1 MKKRDLM
8 DMLDEDLVILEG
20 LKGDIEKGIIL
31 PDTNLDSLASIELI
45 EDIKEASQEFDEY
58 LEGNRDVEFLIGQ
71 YIDHFGKTTHVILE
85 NQMLWTPHA
94 ISAIRVVIE
103 GH

>member
-8 DMLDEDLVILEG
+8 EMLNEDLVFLES
-20 LKGDIEKGIIL
+20 LKGDVEKGII
-31 PDTNLDSLASIELI
+31 PDADLDSLASVEFI
-45 EDIKEASQEFDEY
+45 EDIKEASKKFDEY
-58 LEGNRDVEFLIGQ
+58 LEGNRDVEFLISQ
-71 YIDHFGKTTHVILE
+71 YIDHFGKATHVILE

-94 ISAIRVVIE
+94 ISAIRIVIE